1 MLEPFFVWQN
11 RTLKKIDPEQVMCLY
26 TEGNYT
32 RIFLANKTYFMVRST
47 LSSALKKLP
56 PDLFIKVHRSFA
68 ASLFYIDT
76 ISRDHLVIG
85 GDAIPIAKQYYKP
98 LIGKLNI
105 IR

>member
-11 RTLKKIDPEQVMCLY
+11 RVLKKIDPEQVVCLF

-32 RIFLANKTYFMVRST
+32 KIFLADGSKIMVRST

-76 ISRDHLVIG
+76 ISRDHLTFG
-85 GDAIPIAKQYYKP
+85 KQAIPIARQYYKP
-98 LIGKLNI
+98 LIKKLNI
-105 IR
+105 IS